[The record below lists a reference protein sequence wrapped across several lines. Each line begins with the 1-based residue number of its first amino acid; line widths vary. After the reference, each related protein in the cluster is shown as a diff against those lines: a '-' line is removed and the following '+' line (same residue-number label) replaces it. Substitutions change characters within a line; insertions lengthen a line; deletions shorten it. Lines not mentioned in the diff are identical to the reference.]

1 MGGKYTPCYYFYD
14 FTWNYSWK
22 DNPWRKIRSVF
33 IKGEYSSLCRVIY
46 PDASFIARWKHAVL
60 CKSLAVRELHWA
72 PLPAQTVRMNAGAKL
87 SLRAVNHTPQE
98 SHPALSTDY
107 YTLRNIC
114 FGGHQI
120 TLALPRWALW
130 RVAWKQ
136 PLSQRQLNGVICVG
150 ISFAECS
157 CSSLI
162 IFLNG
167 LHFGLSKLT
176 RVSVVIVIYLRTVS
190 EVHKN
195 DNPSGP
201 GLRILKISS
210 NLRNIW

>member
-1 MGGKYTPCYYFYD
+1 MGGKYIPCYYFYD

-22 DNPWRKIRSVF
+22 DKPRRKRRRSVF
-33 IKGEYSSLCRVIY
+33 IKREYSSLCHVIY
-46 PDASFIARWKHAVL
+46 PDASFIAGWIHAVL
-60 CKSLAVRELHWA
+60 CKSLAVRELRWA
-72 PLPAQTVRMNAGAKL
+72 PLPVQTVRAALWALNECWSQAKL
-87 SLRAVNHTPQE
+87 SITHLKK
-98 SHPALSTDY
+98 SHPAHFTDY

-120 TLALPRWALW
+120 TLALPHWKLW

-136 PLSQRQLNGVICVG
+136 SLSHQQLNGVICVG
-150 ISFAECS
+150 ISFTEHC

-176 RVSVVIVIYLRTVS
+176 RVSVVIYLSAVS

-195 DNPSGP
+195 DNLSGS
-201 GLRILKISS
+201 GLRLNS
-210 NLRNIW
+210 

>member
-1 MGGKYTPCYYFYD
+1 MGGKYIPCYYFYD

-22 DNPWRKIRSVF
+22 DKPWRKRRRSVF
-33 IKGEYSSLCRVIY
+33 IKREYSSLCHVIY
-46 PDASFIARWKHAVL
+46 PDASFIARWIHAVL
-60 CKSLAVRELHWA
+60 CKSLAVRES
-72 PLPAQTVRMNAGAKL
+72 AQTVRMNAGAKL
-87 SLRAVNHTPQE
+87 SSRAVHHTPQE
-98 SHPALSTDY
+98 SHPAHSTDY

-120 TLALPRWALW
+120 TLALPRWELW

-136 PLSQRQLNGVICVG
+136 SLSQRQLNGVICAG

-176 RVSVVIVIYLRTVS
+176 RVSVVIYLSAVS

-195 DNPSGP
+195 DNLSGP
-201 GLRILKISS
+201 GLRPNS
-210 NLRNIW
+210 